1 MNVIFHIEYFAGDDE
16 QMYIVIDN
24 VGEFAMARG
33 AYGDWSLLLDVEAG
47 TTYHYELRGT
57 DGSLRRSEELGL
69 HKVVGADK
77 TTIFDCWHDVP
88 ADKPFYSTLFTDG
101 VFRRVKRA
109 KAKSAKS
116 GVILQVEAP
125 TITTDELLG
134 VLGSHKTLGEWNAK
148 DVVIMND
155 AEAPVWSAY
164 LPASVAGSEYK
175 FVILDAATLSL
186 KRFEDGANRYIPHS
200 GNKLTVIRDLR
211 LRDSRRRWKGAGV
224 AIPVFSLRSEED
236 WGCGEFTD
244 LKKMADWASA
254 TGMSVIQLLPVNDT
268 NSTGT
273 WKDSYPYN
281 AVSSFA
287 LHLLYINPAAVVEA
301 CAKVA
306 DAATKRQLRS
316 TLKRYAVLGAELN
329 EMEVV
334 DYEAV
339 MRLKTEFL
347 HEVYALCGAAVLA
360 TENYTDFYK
369 ESEDWLLPYMVFCV
383 LRDKYGTC
391 RFSQWKELKAYDK
404 KKVAAYAKKNAD
416 KVGFYGFVQY
426 LLDMQLVEVR
436 NYLHSKGVALK
447 GDIPIGVS
455 PISVDVWCAPELYNT
470 TMSAGA
476 PPDAFAEDGQNWGFP
491 TYNWDKMAED
501 GYAWW
506 CSRLGKM
513 ARYFDAY
520 RIDHILGFFRI
531 WEVPLD
537 AVSAILGHF
546 NPSKPY
552 SAEEIYSFNPGWG
565 FNIEEHVSRD
575 MSSANALFLEYPYEP
590 GRYFP
595 RIEGY
600 KTEHFQWLSD
610 QAKDAFMRIHDDFY
624 YRRHNDFWR
633 DCAMKRLPALMA
645 SSSMLTCGEDL
656 GMIPACVPDVMSSQR
671 ILSLE
676 IQRMP
681 KDTGVDFAYT
691 WEYPYLSVA
700 ATSTH
705 DMATIRGW
713 WREDAELRQRYWNNI
728 LGFGGG
734 AEWEMSGYTARRILE
749 LHMTSGSMLAI
760 LPLQDWL
767 AIDEKLRRND
777 PDAERINVP
786 ANPNH
791 YWRYRMHLT
800 LEALCDAEEFNQN
813 VRSLVDLR

>member
-16 QMYIVIDN
+16 QMYLV
-24 VGEFAMARG
+24 VGNSAEYAMSRG
-33 AYGDWSLLLDVEAG
+33 AYGEWTLALDMEQGAS
-47 TTYHYELRGT
+47 YHYELRGM
-57 DGSLRRSEELGL
+57 DGSLRRTEEQGP
-69 HKVVGADK
+69 HKIEASTDCS
-77 TTIFDCWHDVP
+77 IFDCWHDVP
-88 ADKPFYSTLFTDG
+88 SDKPFYSSFFTEG

-109 KAKSAKS
+109 KAKSVKS
-116 GVILQVEAP
+116 GILLQVEAP
-125 TITTDELLG
+125 TLATDEVLAIVGSDECLG
-134 VLGSHKTLGEWNAK
+134 GWHPEKAL
-148 DVVIMND
+148 IMSD
-155 AEAPVWSAY
+155 AEAPVWSVAM
-164 LPASVAGSEYK
+164 PAKAAGAEYK
-175 FVILDAATLSL
+175 FVVLDAATHSL
-186 KRFEDGANRYIPHS
+186 KCFEEGLNRYLPHS
-200 GNKLTVIRDLR
+200 GAKLTIIRDLR
-211 LRDSRRRWKGAGV
+211 LRDNRRRWKGAGV
-224 AIPVFSLRSEED
+224 AIPVFSLRSESD
-236 WGCGEFTD
+236 WGCGEFAD
-244 LKKMADWASA
+244 LKKMGDWASA

-287 LHLLYINPAAVVEA
+287 LHLLYINPASVVEA

-306 DAATKRQLRS
+306 DASTKRKLRS
-316 TLKRYAVLGAELN
+316 TLKKYAEQGAELN
-329 EMEVV
+329 KLEAV

-339 MRLKTEFL
+339 MDLKTRFL
-347 HEVYALCGAAVLA
+347 HEIYAMCGADVLTTKEY
-360 TENYTDFYK
+360 TEFYN

-383 LRDKYGTC
+383 QRDKYGTC
-391 RFSQWKELKAYDK
+391 RFSEWKDLKVYDK
-404 KKVAAYAKKNAD
+404 KKVTAYAKKNAD

-426 LLDMQLVEVR
+426 LLDLQLVDVR

-491 TYNWDKMAED
+491 TYNWDRMAED

-546 NPSKPY
+546 NPSMPY
-552 SAEEIYSFNPGWG
+552 TAEEIYSFNPGWG
-565 FNIEEHVSRD
+565 FNIEDHVSRD
-575 MSSANALFLEYPYEP
+575 MSSANALFLESPYEP
-590 GRYFP
+590 YRYFP

-600 KTEHFQWLSD
+600 KTERFQWLSD

-681 KDTGVDFAYT
+681 KDTGIDFAYT

-713 WREDAELRQRYWNNI
+713 WREDGELRQRYWNNI
-728 LGFGGG
+728 LGYGGG
-734 AEWEMSGYTARRILE
+734 AEWEMSGHTARRILE
-749 LHMTSGSMLAI
+749 LHMLSGSMLAI

-767 AIDEKLRRND
+767 AIDEGLRRDD
-777 PDAERINVP
+777 PDKERINVP

-791 YWRYRMHLT
+791 YWRYRMHLS
-800 LEALCDAEEFNQN
+800 LEALCDAEGFNQN
-813 VRSLVDLR
+813 VKSLVDLR

>member
-1 MNVIFHIEYFAGDDE
+1 MKVTFHIEYFAGDDE
-16 QMYIVIDN
+16 QMYIVFGN
-24 VGEFAMARG
+24 AGSYAMARG
-33 AYGDWSLLLDVEAG
+33 AYGEWTLQADIEAG
-47 TTYHYELRGT
+47 AVYHYELRGI
-57 DGSLRRSEELGL
+57 DGSLRRSEEQGP
-69 HKVVGADK
+69 HTVIAVEGSA
-77 TTIFDCWHDVP
+77 IFDCWHDVP
-88 ADKPFYSTLFTDG
+88 ADKPFYSSFFTEG

-109 KAKSAKS
+109 KAKSVKS
-116 GVILQVEAP
+116 GIVLQVEAP
-125 TITTDELLG
+125 TVATDEVLAILG
-134 VLGSHKTLGEWNAK
+134 AHKSLGEWNPEKAI
-148 DVVIMND
+148 VMND

-164 LPASVAGSEYK
+164 LQASAAGSEYK
-175 FVILDAATLSL
+175 FVVLDAATHAL
-186 KRFEDGANRYIPHS
+186 KCFEEGANRYIPHS
-200 GNKLTVIRDLR
+200 GAKLTVIRDLR
-211 LRDSRRRWKGAGV
+211 LRDGRRRWKGAGV
-224 AIPVFSLRSEED
+224 AIPVFSLRSEGD
-236 WGCGEFTD
+236 WGCGEFLD

-254 TGMSVIQLLPVNDT
+254 AGMSVIQLLPVNDT

-301 CAKVA
+301 CVKVE
-306 DAATKRQLRS
+306 DATTKRKLRS
-316 TLKRYAVLGAELN
+316 TLKKYAAEGAELN
-329 EMEVV
+329 KLEVV

-339 MRLKTEFL
+339 MHLKTEFL
-347 HEVYALCGAAVLA
+347 HEVYAMCGAEVLA
-360 TENYTDFYK
+360 TKEYKTFYK

-383 LRDKYGTC
+383 QRDKYHTC
-391 RFSQWKELKAYDK
+391 RFSEWKELSTFDK

-426 LLDMQLVEVR
+426 LLDAQLCDVQS
-436 NYLHSKGVALK
+436 YLHSKGVALK

-552 SAEEIYSFNPGWG
+552 TAEEIYSFNPGWG

-691 WEYPYLSVA
+691 WDYPYLSVA

-713 WREDAELRQRYWNNI
+713 WREDGELRQRYWNNI

-734 AEWEMSGYTARRILE
+734 AEWEMSGYVARRILE
-749 LHMTSGSMLAI
+749 MHMTSGSMLAI

-767 AIDEKLRRND
+767 AIDEGLRRAD

-800 LEALCDAEEFNQN
+800 LEALKDAEGFNLN
-813 VRSLVDLR
+813 VKSLVDMR

>member
-16 QMYIVIDN
+16 QMYLVIGND
-24 VGEFAMARG
+24 VEYAMSRG
-33 AYGDWSLLLDVEAG
+33 AYGEWTLSVDVEPG
-47 TTYHYELRGT
+47 TSYCYELRGA
-57 DGSLRRSEELGL
+57 DGSLRRTEEQGP
-69 HKVVGADK
+69 H
-77 TTIFDCWHDVP
+77 TIDASNDCAVFDCWHDVP

-101 VFRRVKRA
+101 VFRRTKRA
-109 KAKSAKS
+109 KAKSVKS
-116 GVILQVEAP
+116 GILLQVEAP
-125 TITTDELLG
+125 TLSTDEVLAVVGSDEELG
-134 VLGSHKTLGEWNAK
+134 CWHPEKAIVMS
-148 DVVIMND
+148 D
-155 AEAPVWSAY
+155 AEAPVWSVA
-164 LPASVAGSEYK
+164 LPAKVAGEEYK
-175 FVILDAATLSL
+175 FVVLDAATHTL
-186 KRFEDGANRYIPHS
+186 KCFEEGQNRYLPHS
-200 GNKLTVIRDLR
+200 GAKLTIIRDLR
-211 LRDSRRRWKGAGV
+211 LRDNRRRWKGAGV
-224 AIPVFSLRSEED
+224 AIPVFSLRSEND

-244 LKKMADWASA
+244 LKMMADWAAA

-287 LHLLYINPAAVVEA
+287 LHMLYINPAEVAKA

-306 DAATKRQLRS
+306 DTATKRKLTA
-316 TLKRYAVLGAELN
+316 TLKKYAKQGAELN
-329 EMEVV
+329 KLEVV

-339 MRLKTEFL
+339 MNLKTEFL
-347 HEVYALCGAAVLA
+347 REVYAMCGAEVLA
-360 TENYTDFYK
+360 TNEYATFYS

-383 LRDKYGTC
+383 QRDKYGTC
-391 RFSQWKELKAYDK
+391 RLSEWKDLKVYDK
-404 KKVAAYAKKNAD
+404 KKVATYAKKNAD

-426 LLDMQLVEVR
+426 LLDMQLAEVR

-476 PPDAFAEDGQNWGFP
+476 PPDAFAADGQNWGFP

-552 SAEEIYSFNPGWG
+552 TAEEIYSFNPGWG
-565 FNIEEHVSRD
+565 FNIEEHTSRD
-575 MSSANALFLEYPYEP
+575 MSSSNALFLEYPYEP
-590 GRYFP
+590 YRYFP

-600 KTEHFQWLSD
+600 KTENFQHLSD
-610 QAKDAFMRIHDDFY
+610 QAKDAFLRIHDDFY

-713 WREDAELRQRYWNNI
+713 WREDRELSQRYWNNI
-728 LGFGGG
+728 LGYGGG
-734 AEWEMSGYTARRILE
+734 AEWEMSGTTARRILE
-749 LHMTSGSMLAI
+749 MHMLSGSMLAI

-767 AIDEKLRRND
+767 AIDEGLRRVD
-777 PDAERINVP
+777 PDAERINIP
-786 ANPNH
+786 ADPNH

-800 LEALCDAEEFNQN
+800 LEALNAAENFNAN
-813 VRSLVDLR
+813 VKALVELR

>member
-1 MNVIFHIEYFAGDDE
+1 MKVVFHIEYFAGDDE
-16 QMYIVIDN
+16 QMHIVFDN
-24 VGEFAMARG
+24 TTSYAMARG
-33 AYGDWSLLLDVEAG
+33 AYGEWTLQAEVEAG
-47 TTYHYELRGT
+47 ATYHYELRGI
-57 DGSLRRSEELGL
+57 DGSLHRTEELGP
-69 HKVVGADK
+69 HTVVAIEGSA
-77 TTIFDCWHDVP
+77 IFEGWHDVP
-88 ADKPFYSTLFTDG
+88 TDKPFYSTLFTDG

-109 KAKSAKS
+109 KAKAVKS
-116 GVILQVEAP
+116 GILLEVEAP
-125 TITTDELLG
+125 TVTTDE
-134 VLGSHKTLGEWNAK
+134 VLAIVGAHKALGEWDTTKAI
-148 DVVIMND
+148 VMND
-155 AEAPVWSAY
+155 VEAPIWSVN

-175 FVILDAATLSL
+175 FVVLDAATRSL
-186 KRFEDGANRYIPHS
+186 KCFESGNNRYIPHS
-200 GNKLTVIRDLR
+200 GSKFTVIRDLR
-211 LRDSRRRWKGAGV
+211 LRDNRRRWRGAGV
-224 AIPVFSLRSEED
+224 AIPVFSLRSESD
-236 WGCGEFTD
+236 WGCGEFVD
-244 LKKMADWASA
+244 LKKMADWAS
-254 TGMSVIQLLPVNDT
+254 TTNMSVIQLLPVNDT

-287 LHLLYINPAAVVEA
+287 LHMLYINPAEVVKA
-301 CAKVA
+301 CSKVA
-306 DAATKRQLRS
+306 DTATKRKLTA
-316 TLKRYAVLGAELN
+316 TLKKYAKQGAELN
-329 EMEVV
+329 KLEAV

-339 MRLKTEFL
+339 MSLKTEFL
-347 HEVYALCGAAVLA
+347 REVYAMCGAEVLA
-360 TENYTDFYK
+360 TNEYKAFYK

-383 LRDKYGTC
+383 QRDKYGTC
-391 RFSQWKELKAYDK
+391 RFSEWKDLKVYDK
-404 KKVAAYAKKNAD
+404 KKVAAYAKKNTD

-426 LLDMQLVEVR
+426 LLDMQLVDVR

-552 SAEEIYSFNPGWG
+552 TAEEIYSFNPGWG
-565 FNIEEHVSRD
+565 FNIEEHTSRD

-590 GRYFP
+590 GHYFP

-600 KTEHFQWLSD
+600 KTEHFRQLND
-610 QAKDAFMRIHDDFY
+610 QAKDAFLRIHDDFY

-681 KDTGVDFAYT
+681 KDTGVDFAST

-713 WREDAELRQRYWNNI
+713 WREDGELRQRYWNNI

-734 AEWEMSGYTARRILE
+734 TEWEMSGYTARKILE
-749 LHMTSGSMLAI
+749 MHMLSGSMLAI

-767 AIDEKLRRND
+767 AIDEGLRRED
-777 PDAERINVP
+777 PDAERINIP

-800 LEALCDAEEFNQN
+800 LEDLNAAEDFNAN
-813 VRSLVDLR
+813 VKSLVELR

>member
-1 MNVIFHIEYFAGDDE
+1 MKVVFHIEYFAGDDE
-16 QMYIVIDN
+16 QMHIVFDN
-24 VGEFAMARG
+24 TTSYAMARG
-33 AYGDWSLLLDVEAG
+33 AYGEWTLQAEVEAG
-47 TTYHYELRGT
+47 ATYHYELRGI
-57 DGSLRRSEELGL
+57 DGSLHRTEELGP
-69 HKVVGADK
+69 HTVVAIEGGA
-77 TTIFDCWHDVP
+77 IFEGWHDVP
-88 ADKPFYSTLFTDG
+88 TDKPFYSTLFTDG

-109 KAKSAKS
+109 KAKAVKN
-116 GVILQVEAP
+116 GILLEVEAP
-125 TITTDELLG
+125 TVTTDE
-134 VLGSHKTLGEWNAK
+134 VLAIVGAHKALGEWDTTKAI
-148 DVVIMND
+148 VMND
-155 AEAPVWSAY
+155 AEAPVWSVN
-164 LPASVAGSEYK
+164 LPAGVAGSEYK
-175 FVILDAATLSL
+175 FVVLDAVTHSL
-186 KRFEDGANRYIPHS
+186 KCFEGGENRYIPHS
-200 GNKLTVIRDLR
+200 GSKLAVIRDLR
-211 LRDSRRRWKGAGV
+211 LRDNRRRWRGAGV
-224 AIPVFSLRSEED
+224 AIPVFSLRSEGD
-236 WGCGEFTD
+236 WGCGEFVG
-244 LKKMADWASA
+244 LKKMADWAAS

-287 LHLLYINPAAVVEA
+287 LHMLYINPAEVVKA
-301 CAKVA
+301 CSKVA
-306 DAATKRQLRS
+306 DAATKRKLTA
-316 TLKRYAVLGAELN
+316 TLKKYAKQGAELN
-329 EMEVV
+329 KLEAV

-339 MRLKTEFL
+339 MSLKSEFL
-347 HEVYALCGAAVLA
+347 HEIYALCGAEVLA
-360 TENYTDFYK
+360 TSEYKAFYN

-383 LRDKYGTC
+383 QRDKYHTC
-391 RFSQWKELKAYDK
+391 RFSEWKELSTYDK

-426 LLDMQLVEVR
+426 LLDMQLTDVR

-552 SAEEIYSFNPGWG
+552 TAEEIYSFNPGWG

-600 KTEHFQWLSD
+600 KTEHFRWLSD

-681 KDTGVDFAYT
+681 KDTGVDFAST

-713 WREDAELRQRYWNNI
+713 WREDGELRQRYWNNI
-728 LGFGGG
+728 LGFDGG

-749 LHMTSGSMLAI
+749 MHMLSGSMLAI

-767 AIDEKLRRND
+767 AIDEQLRRND

-800 LEALCDAEEFNQN
+800 LEALCDAKDFNAN
-813 VRSLVDLR
+813 VKSLVELR

>member
-1 MNVIFHIEYFAGDDE
+1 
-16 QMYIVIDN
+16 
-24 VGEFAMARG
+24 
-33 AYGDWSLLLDVEAG
+33 
-47 TTYHYELRGT
+47 
-57 DGSLRRSEELGL
+57 
-69 HKVVGADK
+69 
-77 TTIFDCWHDVP
+77 
-88 ADKPFYSTLFTDG
+88 
-101 VFRRVKRA
+101 
-109 KAKSAKS
+109 
-116 GVILQVEAP
+116 
-125 TITTDELLG
+125 
-134 VLGSHKTLGEWNAK
+134 
-148 DVVIMND
+148 
-155 AEAPVWSAY
+155 
-164 LPASVAGSEYK
+164 
-175 FVILDAATLSL
+175 
-186 KRFEDGANRYIPHS
+186 
-200 GNKLTVIRDLR
+200 
-211 LRDSRRRWKGAGV
+211 
-224 AIPVFSLRSEED
+224 
-236 WGCGEFTD
+236 
-244 LKKMADWASA
+244 
-254 TGMSVIQLLPVNDT
+254 
-268 NSTGT
+268 
-273 WKDSYPYN
+273 
-281 AVSSFA
+281 
-287 LHLLYINPAAVVEA
+287 
-301 CAKVA
+301 
-306 DAATKRQLRS
+306 
-316 TLKRYAVLGAELN
+316 
-329 EMEVV
+329 
-334 DYEAV
+334 
-339 MRLKTEFL
+339 
-347 HEVYALCGAAVLA
+347 
-360 TENYTDFYK
+360 
-369 ESEDWLLPYMVFCV
+369 
-383 LRDKYGTC
+383 
-391 RFSQWKELKAYDK
+391 
-404 KKVAAYAKKNAD
+404 
-416 KVGFYGFVQY
+416 
-426 LLDMQLVEVR
+426 
-436 NYLHSKGVALK
+436 
-447 GDIPIGVS
+447 
-455 PISVDVWCAPELYNT
+455 
-470 TMSAGA
+470 MSAGA

-546 NPSKPY
+546 NPSMPY
-552 SAEEIYSFNPGWG
+552 TAEEIYSFNPGWG

-610 QAKDAFMRIHDDFY
+610 QAKEAFMRIHDDFY

-800 LEALCDAEEFNQN
+800 LEALNDAEEFNQN
-813 VRSLVDLR
+813 VKSLVDMR